1 MNFSRVQIFVSFAL
15 LLAGCVSGS
24 QKPSPDGQAS
34 GLKLSLVPEP
44 PRTNVVAFYDGHDPS
59 GNTSI
64 AHDAEDIYKWSGSSS
79 YPSKEDYGYY
89 RSDGQ
94 EIPYIKRDRDLGQTF
109 VYTGTAPKKLTAIT
123 VVTGYG
129 TNVVRKKMYG
139 QQMSVQVFE
148 VLGSPVLNNNGS
160 DSTTEA
166 FHGFPHNR
174 PGDNIPHERDDYFT
188 GEQYMSL
195 GVFSGA
201 VFPDKA
207 AFGFSDSETDI
218 APSHPNLKGKCLRFA
233 LPPDRTITL
242 QPGKT
247 YAFLIMIDQMGK
259 DYGLT
264 LANHYYGKYPGGH
277 GIRRDGNGVF
287 PPVPPDPS
295 KDFKDPANRKA
306 YESAHFPAD
315 MQKRTAI
322 APGTDG
328 YPDVDTWRD
337 LQFYVEATE

>member
-1 MNFSRVQIFVSFAL
+1 MT
-15 LLAGCVSGS
+15 
-24 QKPSPDGQAS
+24 
-34 GLKLSLVPEP
+34 LSIVPQP
-44 PRTNVVAFYDGHDPS
+44 PQQNVVVFYEGRDPG

-64 AHDAEDIYKWSGSSS
+64 AHEATDLYKWSGQSAYAASSW
-79 YPSKEDYGYY
+79 GYFKA
-89 RSDGQ
+89 DGQ
-94 EIPYIKRDRDLGQTF
+94 EVPYIKRDRDLGQTF
-109 VYTGTAPKKLTAIT
+109 AYTGTAPKTLTSIT
-123 VVTGYG
+123 VSTGYG
-129 TNVVRKKMYG
+129 TDAVRQGMYG
-139 QQMSVQVFE
+139 QTVSLQLFE
-148 VLGSPVLNNNGS
+148 VVGSPVWNRNGS

-188 GEQYMSL
+188 GEKYVSI
-195 GVFSGA
+195 GVFTGA
-201 VFPDKA
+201 VFPDKV
-207 AFGFSDSETDI
+207 AFGFASNATDI
-218 APSHPNLKGKCLRFA
+218 DPNHQNLKGRYLRFQ
-233 LPPDRTITL
+233 LPAAGKIVL

-247 YAFLIMIDQMGK
+247 YAFLVMIDKMGK
-259 DYGLT
+259 DYGFT

-306 YESAHFPAD
+306 YESAHFPTD

-322 APGTDG
+322 PPGTNG

-337 LQFYVEATE
+337 LQFYIEAK